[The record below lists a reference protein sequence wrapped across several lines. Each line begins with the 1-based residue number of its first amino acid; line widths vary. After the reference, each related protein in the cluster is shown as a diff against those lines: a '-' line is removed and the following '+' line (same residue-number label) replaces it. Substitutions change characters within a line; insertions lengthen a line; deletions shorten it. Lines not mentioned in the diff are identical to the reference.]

1 MRTACVAVSFIGPTI
16 GRWLRRTAL
25 LGLLFTTS
33 GWGLT
38 VPQAH
43 ATADLE
49 TFSGARL
56 IDDPSNDGDSFIVE
70 ASGQRLRTRLY
81 FVDCPEAT
89 ADSTTDAR
97 RMREQSRYFGLAD
110 PKRILHFGAEAKKF
124 TAQALS
130 KPFTVHTAH
139 ASAMGRASG
148 RVYAFVSTAD
158 GKDLASLLVE
168 AGLARTHGVG
178 RQTPDGTSRQE
189 MFERLR
195 DLEASA
201 MLKRAG
207 IWSESRPDR
216 IAELRA
222 QERSEEREL
231 KDLAERARGK
241 QPASIPIDLNT
252 ATAKELQSIKGI
264 GPVMAKRIIAGRPY
278 KSVDDLLKVPGIGPA
293 TLEKIRP
300 HVIVREGGGT

>member
-1 MRTACVAVSFIGPTI
+1 MRTTGVAVSIIGLTI
-16 GRWLRRTAL
+16 GRRFRRTAL
-25 LGLLFTTS
+25 LGLLFAIL
-33 GWGLT
+33 GWSLV
-38 VPQAH
+38 VPHAH
-43 ATADLE
+43 AAARLE
-49 TFSGARL
+49 TFSGVRL
-56 IDDPSNDGDSFIVE
+56 IDDPSNDGDSFVVE
-70 ASGQRLRTRLY
+70 ASGQRLHVRLY

-89 ADSTTDAR
+89 VGSTADAR
-97 RMREQSRYFGLAD
+97 RMRKQSRYFGLAD

-124 TAQALS
+124 TAQALA

-148 RVYAFVSTAD
+148 RVYAFVTTAD

-168 AGLARTHGVG
+168 VGLARAHGVG

-189 MFERLR
+189 MFDRLR

-207 IWSESRPDR
+207 IWSESHPDR

-222 QERSEEREL
+222 QERKEEREL

-252 ATAKELQSIKGI
+252 ATAKEFQSIKGI
-264 GPVMAKRIIAGRPY
+264 GPVLAERIIAGRPY

-300 HVIVREGGGT
+300 HVVVRE